1 VAKGLGGTWAGAI
14 VVGCVTAIALTGD
27 RLPARVASHFGA
39 DGLANGFMTRQGYL
53 LFMLVITVIT
63 AGLPA
68 YLVGIAARRT
78 PMRLNIPNKT
88 YWLAPERRIATA
100 EFLIGHATAL
110 AAGLAMFLLGMHLLV
125 IRANHL
131 SPPHLELAPFAALML
146 GFAVA
151 MAAWIA
157 RLHRRFRLGPG
168 TEQ

>member
-1 VAKGLGGTWAGAI
+1 VARGLGGTWAGAI
-14 VVGCVTAIALTGD
+14 VVGCVTAIALTAD
-27 RLPARVASHFGA
+27 RLPARVASHFAA

-53 LFMLVITVIT
+53 LLMLAITAIT

-68 YLVGIAARRT
+68 YLIGVAVRRT
-78 PMRLNIPNKT
+78 PMKLNIPNKA
-88 YWLAPERRIATA
+88 YWLAPERRLETA
-100 EFLIGHATAL
+100 EFMIGHATAL
-110 AAGLAMFLLGMHLLV
+110 AAGLAIFLLGMHLLL

-146 GFAVA
+146 GFGVA

-168 TEQ
+168 TDA